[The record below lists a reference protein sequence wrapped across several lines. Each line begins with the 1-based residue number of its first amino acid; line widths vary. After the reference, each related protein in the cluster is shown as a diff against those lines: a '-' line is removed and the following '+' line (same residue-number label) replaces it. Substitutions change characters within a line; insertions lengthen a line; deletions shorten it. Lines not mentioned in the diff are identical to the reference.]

1 MFTAVEEGFL
11 WSLPPQREN
20 SPLLG
25 PPPPTPLFPSL
36 VPLFCPSLSLPLPT
50 YSPCSLSN
58 LFVLFPGRSL
68 PPPCP
73 LLFPFWL
80 ELLVP
85 LLCPPS
91 FPLLLLFSSFLHFW
105 IVLPLFSL
113 ALCRGPS
120 DSQMV
125 KPKKKEGGGGRVC
138 RFSSFPV
145 ICLCL
150 SLGLCFLSPTLICSL

>member
-25 PPPPTPLFPSL
+25 PPPPTSLFPSL
-36 VPLFCPSLSLPLPT
+36 VPLCFPSLSLPLPT
-50 YSPCSLSN
+50 YSPSSLSN
-58 LFVLFPGRSL
+58 LFVLFPKRSL
-68 PPPCP
+68 PPPRP

-80 ELLVP
+80 ELSVP

-105 IVLPLFSL
+105 IVPPLFSL
-113 ALCRGPS
+113 SLSAEVHLTAKWSNR
-120 DSQMV
+120 
-125 KPKKKEGGGGRVC
+125 KRRRGGRWEGLPFFFFLCHLFVSQC
-138 RFSSFPV
+138 WPIFP
-145 ICLCL
+145 L
-150 SLGLCFLSPTLICSL
+150 SRSHM